1 MRRLAAAVGA
11 SLALVAPFAAAQ
23 DTVAPGGTLS
33 LGQPQSTLLTID
45 TEALFAQSLFG
56 QRISAT
62 LRADTDALAAENRR
76 IEAALTAEE
85 QSLTD
90 RRPTMD
96 VVLFR
101 TEAEAFDEKVQAI
114 RQAQDAKERAL
125 QEALNTG
132 REAFL
137 DAVSP
142 VLAQLLRDSG
152 AMVMLDRRTV
162 IIAVAMVDVTD
173 EAVAAI
179 DAGIGE
185 GLGLWPPA
193 ADPADPADPAG
204 APAP

>member
-1 MRRLAAAVGA
+1 
-11 SLALVAPFAAAQ
+11 
-23 DTVAPGGTLS
+23 LS
-33 LGQPQSTLLTID
+33 LGQPQSPVLTID
-45 TEALFAQSLFG
+45 TEALFARSQFG

-62 LRADTDALAAENRR
+62 LRTETEALAAENRR
-76 IEAALTAEE
+76 IEAELTAEE
-85 QSLTD
+85 QGLTD
-90 RRPTMD
+90 RRPTMA
-96 VVLFR
+96 VAAFR
-101 TEAEAFDEKVQAI
+101 AEAEAFDTRVQAI
-114 RQAQDAKERAL
+114 RQEQDAKERAL

-152 AMVMLDRRTV
+152 ALVILDRRSVV
-162 IIAVAMVDVTD
+162 ISVAAIDVTA

-185 GLGLWPPA
+185 GQGLWPPA
-193 ADPADPADPAG
+193 SAA

>member
-23 DTVAPGGTLS
+23 DTVAPSGTLS

-96 VVLFR
+96 VGLFR

-125 QEALNTG
+125 QEASNTG

-162 IIAVAMVDVTD
+162 IISVAMVDVTD

-193 ADPADPADPAG
+193 ADPAE